1 MAGLKIGNF
10 HSFDDF
16 KLKML
21 SFEVSDPEVQEQ
33 LQEVPGRNGVLDL
46 SESLTGEPTY
56 KNRAIVAE
64 FDMEEADPETAKQKL
79 KDIRN
84 CIHGKY
90 LKIID
95 DTEPEYYY
103 EGRVKVS
110 CKRKNYLFYLV
121 TVTVDAQPY
130 KLKHE
135 KTTVIAKI
143 DGEAVV
149 VCQNER
155 RSYVPTIISD
165 AEMNLVFNDSSYSI
179 GAGTYILPDMK
190 FIQGDNI
197 ITCTGT
203 GTITFTYREGAL

>member
-46 SESLTGEPTY
+46 SESLTREPTY

-135 KTTVIAKI
+135 KTTVIGKV

-155 RSYVPTIISD
+155 MSYVPTVT
-165 AEMNLVFNDSSYSI
+165 ATGEI
-179 GAGTYILPDMK
+179 GITFGEHSFVAKDNTYIFPDMK
-190 FIQGDNI
+190 FVEGDNI
-197 ITCTGT
+197 LICTGT
-203 GTITFTYREGAL
+203 GTITFTYQEGAL

>member
-1 MAGLKIGNF
+1 MTGLKIGNF
-10 HSFDDF
+10 HTHDDF

-46 SESLTGEPTY
+46 SESLNGEPVY
-56 KNRAIVAE
+56 ENRTLIAE
-64 FDMEEADPETAKQKL
+64 FDMEEADPEVANDRLTN
-79 KDIRN
+79 IRN
-84 CIHGKY
+84 KMHGKY
-90 LKIID
+90 LKIIN
-95 DTEPEYYY
+95 DTDSGFYY

-110 CKRKNYLFYLV
+110 CKRKNFLFYIV
-121 TVTVDAQPY
+121 TISVDAQPY

-135 KTTVIAKI
+135 PTTVFAKV

-149 VCQNER
+149 ICQNER
-155 RSYVPTIISD
+155 MSIVPTVISD
-165 AEMNLVFNDSSYSI
+165 AEINLVFNGSSFSV

-190 FIQGDNI
+190 FVQGDNI

-203 GTITFTYREGAL
+203 GTITFIYQEGAL